1 MGSIEDRLDW
11 PLTHFDND
19 VVIGLSTIGTPGKAG
34 GTTYTI
40 HEGMWV
46 TGFGQA
52 EASTVIL
59 MDSDN
64 VLHMPK
70 GFVVRNYGGKD
81 VDEPLKLGDPLTVIM
96 PGRDTSFWC
105 PIATAAGPVLIDGGD
120 IIVCAGGS
128 DAGLGK
134 RLPDAVITGATD
146 YPHLHQK
153 IGIAKHGDNMTDGA
167 TKIRWIKVKGGS

>member
-1 MGSIEDRLDW
+1 MGVITDRLDW

-19 VVIGLSTIGTPGKAG
+19 VIIGISRTGYPKKIGGV
-34 GTTYTI
+34 TYTFF
-40 HEGMWV
+40 EGMWV
-46 TGFGQA
+46 TGYGQG

-64 VLHMPK
+64 HLHMPM
-70 GFVVRNYGGKD
+70 GFIIRNYGGFD
-81 VDEPLKLGDPLTVIM
+81 VDEPLKLGKPCTVIM

-105 PIATAAGPVLIDGGD
+105 PIATAAGPVLIDAGD
-120 IIVCAGGS
+120 IIVCAGGT
-128 DAGLGK
+128 DAGYGK
-134 RLPDAVITGATD
+134 KLPDAVITGATN

-167 TKIRWIKVKGGS
+167 TKLRWIKVKGGS